1 MDFFYEIWQTLT
13 RNRTRSF
20 LTAFGVFWGMQMLII
35 LMGGGNAIRSFF
47 EKQTG
52 GLDANSGDIWSQQTS
67 MPYAGFQSGRSWEIN
82 YSDIEVIRQRV
93 PNVAA
98 ISPVIWAGQRTIS
111 RGTFHKEYSVQ
122 GFEPDM
128 RKVMNLTIAQGRDMN
143 QIDLAE
149 QRKVCVIG
157 SRVRET
163 IFPDIANPVGE
174 YILCGSMYLKVI
186 GVLKEVSGD
195 GWQTQANEQ
204 VQMPLTTLQKA
215 RNMGQRVHE
224 LAVLSKEDVP
234 IGQTIEEVAAVLK
247 QIHSISPDDQK
258 AVGSWDMTFLFNM
271 INGMTTGIFAL
282 VWLIGL
288 GTLISGAVGVSNI
301 MLVTVRER
309 TREIGVRRALGASPF
324 IIARQIIAESI
335 TLTLIAG
342 LAGII
347 AGVGILAGAEAVL
360 QHMGKDFNIQLSFST
375 AVFCLITIL
384 IVGAL
389 AGLMP
394 ALRALNIKPIEALN
408 EE

>member
-35 LMGGGNAIRSFF
+35 LMGGGNAIQSFF
-47 EKQTG
+47 ERQTG
-52 GLDANSGDIWSQQTS
+52 GLSANSGDIWSQQTS
-67 MPYAGFQSGRSWEIN
+67 LPYAGFQSGRTWEIN
-82 YSDIEVIRQRV
+82 YSDIDVIRQRV

-98 ISPVIWAGQRTIS
+98 ISPVVWAGSKTVS
-111 RGTFHKEYSVQ
+111 HGTFHKDYNVQ
-122 GFEPDM
+122 GFSPDM
-128 RKVMNLTIAQGRDMN
+128 RRVMRVTVIQGRDMN
-143 QIDLAE
+143 SIDLAE

-157 SRVRET
+157 ARVRET
-163 IFPDIANPVGE
+163 IFPDMANPVGE
-174 YILCGSMYLKVI
+174 YIVCGSMYLKVI
-186 GVLKEVSGD
+186 GVLKEVAGD
-195 GWQTQANEQ
+195 GWQSQANEQ
-204 VQMPLTTLQKA
+204 VQVPLTTLQKSLH
-215 RNMGQRVHE
+215 MGQTVHE
-224 LAVLSKEDVP
+224 LAILSRDNVP

-258 AVGSWDMTFLFNM
+258 AVGNWDMTFIFNM

-342 LAGII
+342 LAGIV
-347 AGVGILAGAEAVL
+347 AGVGILAGAEAIL
-360 QHMGKDFNIQLSFST
+360 QHMQQDFNIQLSFST
-375 AVFCLITIL
+375 AVLCLITIL
-384 IVGAL
+384 LVGAL